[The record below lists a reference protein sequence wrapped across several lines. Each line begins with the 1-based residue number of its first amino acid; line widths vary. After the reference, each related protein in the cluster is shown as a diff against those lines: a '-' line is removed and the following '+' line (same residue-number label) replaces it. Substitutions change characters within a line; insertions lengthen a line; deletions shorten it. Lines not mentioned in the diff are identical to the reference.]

1 MISPHKESAWIVDS
15 GCSHHMT
22 GDKSNFISLESYNGG
37 TVTFG
42 SNLRKSKIVGIGK
55 VGNENLTIKDV
66 YLVDGLNFNLLSV
79 SQLCDAGY
87 TVKFNSK
94 TCQLINTQ
102 SNQLIY
108 EGKRNKG
115 YT

>member
-15 GCSHHMT
+15 GCYMT

-42 SNLRKSKIVGIGK
+42 SNFRKSKIVGIGK

-66 YLVDGLNFNLLSV
+66 YLVEGLNFLT
-79 SQLCDAGY
+79 Y
-87 TVKFNSK
+87 
-94 TCQLINTQ
+94 
-102 SNQLIY
+102 
-108 EGKRNKG
+108 
-115 YT
+115 